1 METNFNEKE
10 SLRVINEMIAQA
22 QNNFQKGVADPSI
35 FSGYVVAFTAI
46 ANFLLLNLLE
56 NPILSFHVWWL
67 MIPMVFV
74 SRYIGRKNAIKAQV
88 RTQLERL
95 ISTVWT
101 AHLFACITILL
112 VIWSGNRIFN
122 TSYLSV
128 LITPTILIFTGM
140 AQFISAKAIRFKAYY
155 YGSFAYW
162 LGALGCMA
170 VCSVNMWHY
179 QFLILA
185 ACSILGLAVPGHILN
200 KKAKEH
206 V

>member
-1 METNFNEKE
+1 METNFDEKD

-22 QNNFQKGVADPSI
+22 QNNFQKGFADPSI
-35 FSGYVVAFTAI
+35 FSGYVVALTAI
-46 ANFLLLNLLE
+46 ANFVLLNVLE
-56 NPILSFHVWWL
+56 KPVFSFHVWWL

-95 ISTVWT
+95 INTVWT
-101 AHLFACITILL
+101 AHLFAVITILL
-112 VIWSGNRIFN
+112 VIWSGNRIFE
-122 TSYLSV
+122 TSYFSV
-128 LITPTILIFTGM
+128 LITPTILSFTGM
-140 AQFISAKAIRFKAYY
+140 AQFVSAKAIRFKAYY

-162 LGALGCMA
+162 LGALGCMG
-170 VCSVNMWHY
+170 VCSVDMWRY

-185 ACSILGLAVPGHILN
+185 ICSIVGLAVPGHILN
-200 KKAKEH
+200 RKAKEH